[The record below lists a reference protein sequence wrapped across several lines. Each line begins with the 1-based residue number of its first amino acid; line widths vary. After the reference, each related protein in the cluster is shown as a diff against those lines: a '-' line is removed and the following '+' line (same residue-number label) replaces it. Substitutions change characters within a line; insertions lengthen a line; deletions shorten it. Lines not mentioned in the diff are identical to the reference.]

1 MIPVDLIQ
9 GHLDGTLT
17 EAEAD
22 RLAELLRNDPEA
34 REAFA
39 RALRQDVLLG
49 EVLSEAGAP
58 ARRSLRRPL
67 LLAAAACLLLGI
79 GLALWLPRG
88 GARLEESA
96 GEARFDGTS
105 LETAAGA
112 SARVLLPDGTRLH
125 AGPETRLT
133 LGKGRVDVHQGNLAA
148 DVAPQAVTLV
158 FATPQAEARVLG
170 TRLVLAV
177 EPNETVCKVDE
188 GHVRLVSRTTEQA
201 VDVKGGHYAIAVPK
215 GELKAEPLAPPPASG
230 RPSVFIVE
238 PNRWPKSYSTYTFR
252 KDALIYRDRG
262 YRITTLPE
270 ELDGATGIATLA
282 ADKASQDE
290 RLLVFKIDREAEVW
304 VGIDARAAKDA
315 RKLPGWL
322 RGWEASGL
330 KAHSKTA
337 GNSTYHFYRKRFPA
351 GSVWLGGNHHGGDTG
366 AGVNYIVLVTAP
378 R

>member
-17 EAEAD
+17 DAEAA
-22 RLAELLRNDPEA
+22 RLTNLLSTDPEA

-58 ARRSLRRPL
+58 ARASLRRPL
-67 LLAAAACLLLGI
+67 LVAAAACLLTGL

-88 GARLEESA
+88 GPRLEEPV
-96 GEARFDGTS
+96 GDVRFDGSS
-105 LETAAGA
+105 LETTAGG
-112 SARVLLPDGTRLH
+112 SARLLLPDGTRLH

-133 LGKGRVDVHQGNLAA
+133 LGKGRIDVHQGTLAA
-148 DVAPQAVTLV
+148 DVAPQAASLV

-177 EPNETVCKVDE
+177 EANETVCKVDE

-201 VDVKGGHYAIAVPK
+201 VDVKGGHYAIAAPQA
-215 GELKAEPLAPPPASG
+215 ELKAEPLAPPPASG
-230 RPSVFIVE
+230 RPTVIIVE
-238 PNRWPKSYSTYTFR
+238 PNRWPKAYSTYTFR
-252 KDALIYRDRG
+252 KDALIYKDRG

-270 ELDGATGIATLA
+270 ELDGAIGIATLA
-282 ADKASQDE
+282 ADKASRE
-290 RLLVFKIDREAEVW
+290 ESLLVFRIDREAEVW

-322 RGWEASGL
+322 KGWEETGL
-330 KAHSKTA
+330 KAHSRTA
-337 GNSTYHFYRKRFPA
+337 GNSYYHFYRKRFPA
-351 GSVWLGGNHHGGDTG
+351 GSVSLGGNHHGGDTG
-366 AGVNYIVLVTAP
+366 AGVNYLVLV

>member
-1 MIPVDLIQ
+1 VIPVDLIQ

-17 EAEAD
+17 EAEAA
-22 RLAELLRNDPEA
+22 RLMDLLRSDPEA

-58 ARRSLRRPL
+58 ARASIRRPL
-67 LLAAAACLLLGI
+67 LLAAAACVLVGLGV
-79 GLALWLPRG
+79 ALWGPRP
-88 GARLEESA
+88 GAKLEEA
-96 GEARFDGTS
+96 LGDVRFDGTS
-105 LETAAGA
+105 LETPAGG
-112 SARVLLPDGTRLH
+112 SARLHLPDGTRLH
-125 AGPETRLT
+125 AGSETRLT
-133 LGKGRVDVHQGNLAA
+133 LGKTRIDVHQGTLAA
-148 DVAPQAVTLV
+148 DVAPQAASLV

-201 VDVKGGHYAIAVPK
+201 VDVKGGHYAIATPQ

-230 RPSVFIVE
+230 RPAVTIVA
-238 PNRWPKSYSTYTFR
+238 PNRWPRSYSTYTFR
-252 KDALIYRDRG
+252 EDALIYRDRG

-270 ELDGATGIATLA
+270 ELDGAVGIATLA
-282 ADKASQDE
+282 ADKDSEDAS
-290 RLLVFKIDREAEVW
+290 LLVFTIDREAEVW

-315 RKLPGWL
+315 RKLPAWL
-322 RGWEASGL
+322 AGWEATGR
-330 KAHSKTA
+330 KAYSRTA

-351 GSVWLGGNHHGGDTG
+351 GSVSLGGNHHGGDTG
-366 AGVNYIVLVTAP
+366 AGVNYLVLV

>member
-17 EAEAD
+17 EGEAA
-22 RLAELLRNDPEA
+22 RLTDLLRSDPEA
-34 REAFA
+34 RDAFA

-49 EVLSEAGAP
+49 EVLSEASASS
-58 ARRSLRRPL
+58 SLRRPL
-67 LLAAAACLLLGI
+67 LFAAAACLLI
-79 GLALWLPRG
+79 GLGVALWTSRT
-88 GARLEESA
+88 GAKLEDA
-96 GEARFDGTS
+96 LGDVRFDGTS
-105 LETAAGA
+105 LETPAGG
-112 SARVLLPDGTRLH
+112 SARLRLPDGTRLH
-125 AGPETRLT
+125 AGSETLLT
-133 LGKGRVDVHQGNLAA
+133 LGKNRIDVLQGTLAA
-148 DVAPQAVTLV
+148 DVAPQAASLV

-201 VDVKGGHYAIAVPK
+201 VDVKGGQYAIATPQ
-215 GELKAEPLAPPPASG
+215 GELKAEPLAPPPAAG
-230 RPSVFIVE
+230 RAAVTIVA

-270 ELDGATGIATLA
+270 ELDGAIGIATLA
-282 ADKASQDE
+282 ADKDSQEAS
-290 RLLVFKIDREAEVW
+290 LLVFEIDREAEVW
-304 VGIDARAAKDA
+304 VGIDARAAKDT
-315 RKLPGWL
+315 RKLPAWL
-322 RGWEASGL
+322 KGWEETAL
-330 KAHSKTA
+330 KAHSRTA

-351 GSVWLGGNHHGGDTG
+351 GSVSLGGNHHGGDTG
-366 AGVNYIVLVTAP
+366 AGVNYLVLV

>member
-1 MIPVDLIQ
+1 VIPVDLIQ
-9 GHLDGTLT
+9 GHLDGTLGEEET
-17 EAEAD
+17 L
-22 RLAELLRNDPEA
+22 RLARLLQSDAEA

-49 EVLSEAGAP
+49 EVLSEAAP
-58 ARRSLRRPL
+58 SARAGIRRPL
-67 LLAAAACLLLGI
+67 LVAAAACLLIAI
-79 GLALWLPRG
+79 GLALWLPRPG
-88 GARLEESA
+88 STLEDA
-96 GEARFDGTS
+96 VGDVRFDGTS
-105 LETAAGA
+105 LETPAGG

-125 AGPETRLT
+125 AGTETRLT
-133 LGKGRVDVHQGNLAA
+133 LGKGRIDVLQGTLAA
-148 DVAPQAVTLV
+148 DVAPQAASLV

-188 GHVRLVSRTTEQA
+188 GHVRLVSRTTGQA
-201 VDVKGGHYAIAVPK
+201 VDVKGGHYAIAAPQ

-252 KDALIYRDRG
+252 KDALIYKDRG

-282 ADKASQDE
+282 ADKASPEE

-315 RKLPGWL
+315 RKLPAWL
-322 RGWEASGL
+322 HGWEATGL

-337 GNSTYHFYRKRFPA
+337 GNSTYHFYRKRYPA
-351 GSVWLGGNHHGGDTG
+351 GSVSLGGNHHGGDTG
-366 AGVNYIVLVTAP
+366 AGVNYLVVITAP

>member
-1 MIPVDLIQ
+1 MIPDDLIQ

-17 EAEAD
+17 QAEAA
-22 RLAELLRNDPEA
+22 RLTDLLQSDPEA
-34 REAFA
+34 RSAFA

-49 EVLSEAGAP
+49 EVLSETGAS
-58 ARRSLRRPL
+58 ARPSLRRPL
-67 LLAAAACLLLGI
+67 LSAAAACLLVGI

-88 GARLEESA
+88 GARLEESI
-96 GEARFDGTS
+96 GDVRFDGTS
-105 LETAAGA
+105 LETPAAG
-112 SARVLLPDGTRLH
+112 SARILLADGTRLH
-125 AGPETRLT
+125 AGSATRLM
-133 LGKGRVDVHQGNLAA
+133 LGKSRIDVHQGTLAA
-148 DVAPQAVTLV
+148 DVAPQAVSLV

-188 GHVRLVSRTTEQA
+188 GHVRLRSSTTGQA
-201 VDVKGGHYAIAVPK
+201 VDVKGGHYAIAAPQ
-215 GELKAEPLAPPPASG
+215 GELKAEPLAPPPSSG
-230 RPSVFIVE
+230 RPAVFIVE
-238 PNRWPKSYSTYTFR
+238 PNRWPKFYSTYTFR

-270 ELDGATGIATLA
+270 ELDGATAIATLA
-282 ADKASQDE
+282 ADKASPE
-290 RLLVFKIDREAEVW
+290 ESLLVFKIDRDAEVW

-315 RKLPGWL
+315 RKLPAWL
-322 RGWEASGL
+322 EGWEATGL

-351 GSVWLGGNHHGGDTG
+351 GSVSLGGNHHGGDTG
-366 AGVNYIVLVTAP
+366 AGVNYLVVVTAP